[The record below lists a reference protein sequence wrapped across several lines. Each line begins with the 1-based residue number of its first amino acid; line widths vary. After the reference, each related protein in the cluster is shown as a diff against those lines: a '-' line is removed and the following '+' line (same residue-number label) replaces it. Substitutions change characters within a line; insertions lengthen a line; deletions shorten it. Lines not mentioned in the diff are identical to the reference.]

1 MPPIAW
7 QDLYASNRAAI
18 AGRARPSRRS
28 EAERRCVVHAPANLH
43 PATPVPLVVVL
54 HGCTQDAASI
64 AAGTRMNDVAD
75 RAGFVVAYPEQTR
88 SANAQGCWN
97 WFASAHQARAGGEPA
112 QLAHMLRG
120 ITADTARWT
129 IDPRRVFV
137 AGMSAGGAMAAVLA
151 ATHPD
156 IVAGLA
162 VHSGLAFGA
171 ATGSAR
177 AFSTMARGAGDP
189 ARLGEQAV
197 RAMGRHARP
206 VPTLAI
212 HGSADRLVAPVN
224 GDQVTAQWLAVNR
237 LLSGG
242 DHDPGRPTARVTG
255 GVRDGHAFE
264 RSRWQDADG
273 QIVGERLCV
282 EGLGH
287 AWSGG
292 AAGHS
297 HTDPRGPSA
306 SEAIWAFFAQVAQR
320 TSGPIARPLALS
332 SGSSR

>member
-1 MPPIAW
+1 VPPIAW

-64 AAGTRMNDVAD
+64 AAGTRMDEVAD

-97 WFASAHQARAGGEPA
+97 WFASEHQARAGGEPA
-112 QLAHMLRG
+112 QLAQVLRA

-156 IVAGLA
+156 LVAGLA

-171 ATGSAR
+171 ASSPAR
-177 AFSTMARGAGDP
+177 AFSAMAGGAGDP
-189 ARLGEQAV
+189 ARLGERVVQ
-197 RAMGRHARP
+197 AMGRHARP
-206 VPTLAI
+206 VPTLVI
-212 HGSADRLVAPVN
+212 HGSADRLVSPVN
-224 GDQVTAQWLAVNR
+224 GDQVSAQWLAANG

-242 DHDPGRPTARVTG
+242 GHDPERPTARVTG
-255 GVRDGHAFE
+255 RVRNGHAYE
-264 RSRWQDADG
+264 RSRWHDG
-273 QIVGERLCV
+273 EGLLVGESLRV

-292 AAGHS
+292 RAGQSHS
-297 HTDPRGPSA
+297 DPRGPSA
-306 SEAIWAFFAQVAQR
+306 SETIWAFFAQLAQR
-320 TSGPIARPLALS
+320 TGGPTARPRVLS